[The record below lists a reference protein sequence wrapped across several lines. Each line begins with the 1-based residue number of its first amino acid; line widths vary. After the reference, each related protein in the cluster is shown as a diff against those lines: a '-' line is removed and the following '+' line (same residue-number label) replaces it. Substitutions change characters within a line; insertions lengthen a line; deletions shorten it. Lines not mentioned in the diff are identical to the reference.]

1 MTLIETVKNIVT
13 RKPKQ
18 PVEPA
23 SKASLTAEQAA
34 VLTVLHEVNQPLK
47 ELRLKVYTFL
57 VDDSLNESYSL
68 YDWNRGNTT
77 IHSPAFHFD
86 IERMELGGLV
96 NTTVTKTTNNTT
108 QKTHEITE
116 TGVEAIN
123 EFTYGRAVFGDIPHY
138 VTDITDEHAQKPLS
152 NLINDVLTAH
162 DEYDSLV

>member
-13 RKPKQ
+13 RNPKP

-34 VLTVLHEVNQPLK
+34 VLTVLDEVNQPVK
-47 ELRLKVYTFL
+47 KSRLKLYTFL
-57 VDDSLNESYSL
+57 VDDALNKSYSL

-86 IERMELGGLV
+86 VERMELGGLI

-108 QKTHEITE
+108 QETHEITE
-116 TGVEAIN
+116 TGIEAIN
-123 EFTYGRAVFGDIPHY
+123 TFTYGRAAFADVPH
-138 VTDITDEHAQKPLS
+138 HASNIVDKHEQKPLS
-152 NLINDVLTAH
+152 KLIRHVVSSQSN
-162 DEYDSLV
+162 YDSVS